1 MTRRLIAASL
11 AAALAACT
19 HVPLGSILPLI
30 RIKFGTTEISRVR
43 AAVKLPD
50 SLRPRPGGVR
60 MTVTMGLAGEP
71 PQSQKFDL
79 VETRDPEDQPALAA
93 FASQGSVIYA
103 YRLAPDD
110 VARMER
116 MRADMISR
124 GEALKQEG
132 KSPGGNLTI
141 RIGAEESLPHPR
153 SGQRA
158 AAHHHLPQNQRDRR
172 IRDCA
177 ARCRS
182 APGTDDQGQD
192 RHDAAVLRRGRNP
205 ATGGVLNPPW
215 IPGPSGHR
223 IGPPQRGQL
232 VN

>member
-1 MTRRLIAASL
+1 MTRRLIAATL
-11 AAALAACT
+11 AATLAACT
-19 HVPLGSILPLI
+19 HVPLGSILPLT
-30 RIKFGTTEISRVR
+30 RIKFGTTEIGRVR

-79 VETRDPEDQPALAA
+79 VETRDPEDQPALTA

-132 KSPGGNLTI
+132 KSPGGSLTI
-141 RIGAEESLPHPR
+141 RIGAEEVCHTRDLGNEPLLTTTYIRTSETGEYVTALRDVDLRLEPAVKDKIDTMPR
-153 SGQRA
+153 
-158 AAHHHLPQNQRDRR
+158 
-172 IRDCA
+172 C
-177 ARCRS
+177 
-182 APGTDDQGQD
+182 
-192 RHDAAVLRRGRNP
+192 
-205 ATGGVLNPPW
+205 
-215 IPGPSGHR
+215 
-223 IGPPQRGQL
+223 
-232 VN
+232 